1 MVGGGSTAFG
11 NLDVRAQLRAI
22 KLKLASVTTRQDAM
36 GKELEEF
43 KTATKAQEIVTA
55 EAKWQKAEEKWQDA
69 EERAR
74 SMVTAILSMNR
85 LVAEGSYDQ
94 NVAIAI
100 EDMLD
105 NSTDAFN
112 HTYPGVFTNVVDNL
126 LPFYEVDETSGA
138 PPRIVEL
145 AEDPVDELDTYLE
158 RAFLAAD

>member
-11 NLDVRAQLRAI
+11 NLDLRAQLRAI
-22 KLKLASVTTRQDAM
+22 KLKLTSVTTRQDAM
-36 GKELEEF
+36 ELKMEQKFE
-43 KTATKAQEIVTA
+43 AAKAQEIVTA

-74 SMVTAILSMNR
+74 SMVNAILSMNR

-112 HTYPGVFTNVVDNL
+112 HTFPGVFENVVDNL

-145 AEDPVDELDTYLE
+145 AEDPVDELDRLLF
-158 RAFLAAD
+158 AAHLA

>member
-11 NLDVRAQLRAI
+11 NLDLRAQLRAI
-22 KLKLASVTTRQDAM
+22 KLKLTSVTTRQDAL
-36 GKELEEF
+36 ELKMEQKFE
-43 KTATKAQEIVTA
+43 AAKAQEIVTA

-112 HTYPGVFTNVVDNL
+112 HTFPGVFENVVDNL

-145 AEDPVDELDTYLE
+145 AEDPVDELDRLLFAA
-158 RAFLAAD
+158 RLA

>member
-22 KLKLASVTTRQDAM
+22 KLKLTSVTTRQDAM
-36 GKELEEF
+36 ELKMEQKFE
-43 KTATKAQEIVTA
+43 AAKAQEIVTA

-105 NSTDAFN
+105 NSTDDPN
-112 HTYPGVFTNVVDNL
+112 TYTGVFTNVVDNL

-145 AEDPVDELDTYLE
+145 AEDPVDELDRLLF
-158 RAFLAAD
+158 AAHLA

>member
-11 NLDVRAQLRAI
+11 NLDLRAQLRAI
-22 KLKLASVTTRQDAM
+22 KLKLTSVTTRQDAL
-36 GKELEEF
+36 ELKMEQKFE
-43 KTATKAQEIVTA
+43 AAKAQEIVTA

-74 SMVTAILSMNR
+74 SMVNAILSMNR

-112 HTYPGVFTNVVDNL
+112 HTFPGVFENVVDNL

-145 AEDPVDELDTYLE
+145 AEDPVDELDRLLF
-158 RAFLAAD
+158 AAHLA

>member
-11 NLDVRAQLRAI
+11 NLDLRAQLRAI
-22 KLKLASVTTRQDAM
+22 KLKLTSVTTRQDAL
-36 GKELEEF
+36 ELKMEQKFE
-43 KTATKAQEIVTA
+43 AAKAQEIVAA

-112 HTYPGVFTNVVDNL
+112 STYTGVFTNVVDNL

-145 AEDPVDELDTYLE
+145 AEDPVDELDRLLF
-158 RAFLAAD
+158 AAHLA

>member
-11 NLDVRAQLRAI
+11 NLDLRAQLRAI
-22 KLKLASVTTRQDAM
+22 KLKLTSVTTRQDAL
-36 GKELEEF
+36 ELKMEQKFE
-43 KTATKAQEIVTA
+43 AAKAQEIVAA

-74 SMVTAILSMNR
+74 SMVNAILSMNR

-112 HTYPGVFTNVVDNL
+112 HTFPGVFENVVDNL

-145 AEDPVDELDTYLE
+145 AEDPVDELDRLLF
-158 RAFLAAD
+158 AAHLA

>member
-11 NLDVRAQLRAI
+11 NLDLRAQLRAI
-22 KLKLASVTTRQDAM
+22 KLKLTSVTTRQDAM
-36 GKELEEF
+36 ELKMEQKFE
-43 KTATKAQEIVTA
+43 AAKAQEIVTA

-112 HTYPGVFTNVVDNL
+112 HTFPGVFENVVDNL

-145 AEDPVDELDTYLE
+145 AEDPVDELDRLLFAA
-158 RAFLAAD
+158 RLA

>member
-11 NLDVRAQLRAI
+11 NLDLRAQLRAI
-22 KLKLASVTTRQDAM
+22 KLKLTSVTTRQDAM
-36 GKELEEF
+36 ELKMEQKFE
-43 KTATKAQEIVTA
+43 AAKAQEIVAA

-74 SMVTAILSMNR
+74 SMVNAILSMNR

-112 HTYPGVFTNVVDNL
+112 HTFPGVFENVVDNL

-145 AEDPVDELDTYLE
+145 AEDPVDELDRLLF
-158 RAFLAAD
+158 AAHLA

>member
-11 NLDVRAQLRAI
+11 NLDLRAQLRAI
-22 KLKLASVTTRQDAM
+22 KLKLTSVTTRQDAM
-36 GKELEEF
+36 ELKMEQKFE
-43 KTATKAQEIVTA
+43 AAKAQEIVTA

-105 NSTDAFN
+105 NSTDDPN
-112 HTYPGVFTNVVDNL
+112 TYNGVFTNVVDNL
-126 LPFYEVDETSGA
+126 MPFYEVDETSGA
-138 PPRIVEL
+138 PPRIVDL
-145 AEDPVDELDTYLE
+145 TEDPVDELDRLLF
-158 RAFLAAD
+158 AAHLA

>member
-11 NLDVRAQLRAI
+11 NLDLRAQLRAI
-22 KLKLASVTTRQDAM
+22 KLKLTSVTTRQDAM
-36 GKELEEF
+36 ELKMEQKFE
-43 KTATKAQEIVTA
+43 AAKAQEIVTA

-112 HTYPGVFTNVVDNL
+112 HTFPGVFENVVDNL

-145 AEDPVDELDTYLE
+145 AEDPVDELDRLLF
-158 RAFLAAD
+158 AAHLA

>member
-11 NLDVRAQLRAI
+11 NLDLRAQLRAI
-22 KLKLASVTTRQDAM
+22 KLKLTSVATRQDAM
-36 GKELEEF
+36 ELKMEQKFE
-43 KTATKAQEIVTA
+43 AAKAQEIVAA

-112 HTYPGVFTNVVDNL
+112 HTYPGVFENVVDNL

-145 AEDPVDELDTYLE
+145 AEDPVDELDRLLF
-158 RAFLAAD
+158 AAHLA

>member
-11 NLDVRAQLRAI
+11 NLDLRAQLRAI
-22 KLKLASVTTRQDAM
+22 KLKLTSVTTRQDAM
-36 GKELEEF
+36 ELKMEQKFE
-43 KTATKAQEIVTA
+43 AAKAQEIVTA

-112 HTYPGVFTNVVDNL
+112 STYTGVFTNVVDNL

-145 AEDPVDELDTYLE
+145 AEDPVDELDRLLF
-158 RAFLAAD
+158 AAHLA

>member
-55 EAKWQKAEEKWQDA
+55 EAKWQKAEEKWQNA

-105 NSTDAFN
+105 NSTDDPN
-112 HTYPGVFTNVVDNL
+112 TYNGVFTNVVDNL

-138 PPRIVEL
+138 PPRLVDL
-145 AEDPVDELDTYLE
+145 TEDPVDELDTYLE

>member
-22 KLKLASVTTRQDAM
+22 KLKLASVATRQDAM
-36 GKELEEF
+36 ELKMEQKFE
-43 KTATKAQEIVTA
+43 AAKAQEIVTA
-55 EAKWQKAEEKWQDA
+55 EAKWQKAEEKWQNA

-112 HTYPGVFTNVVDNL
+112 STYTGVFTNVVDNL

-138 PPRIVEL
+138 PPRLVDL
-145 AEDPVDELDTYLE
+145 TEDPVDELDRLL
-158 RAFLAAD
+158 FAARLD

>member
-11 NLDVRAQLRAI
+11 NLDLRAQLRAI
-22 KLKLASVTTRQDAM
+22 KLKLTSVTTRQDAL
-36 GKELEEF
+36 ELKMEQKFE
-43 KTATKAQEIVTA
+43 AAKAQEIVAA

-74 SMVTAILSMNR
+74 SMVNAILSMNR

-145 AEDPVDELDTYLE
+145 AEDPVDELDRLLF
-158 RAFLAAD
+158 AAHLA

>member
-22 KLKLASVTTRQDAM
+22 KLKLASVATRQDAM
-36 GKELEEF
+36 ELKMEQKFE
-43 KTATKAQEIVTA
+43 AAKAQEIVAA

-74 SMVTAILSMNR
+74 SMVNAILSMNR

-112 HTYPGVFTNVVDNL
+112 HTFPGVFENVVDNL

-145 AEDPVDELDTYLE
+145 AEDPVDELDRLLF
-158 RAFLAAD
+158 AAHLA

>member
-11 NLDVRAQLRAI
+11 NLDLRAQLRAI
-22 KLKLASVTTRQDAM
+22 KLKLTSVTTRQDAL
-36 GKELEEF
+36 ELKMEQKFE
-43 KTATKAQEIVTA
+43 AAKAQEIVTA

-112 HTYPGVFTNVVDNL
+112 HTFPGVFENVVDNL

-145 AEDPVDELDTYLE
+145 AEDPVDELDRLLF
-158 RAFLAAD
+158 AAHLA

>member
-11 NLDVRAQLRAI
+11 NLDLRAQLRAI
-22 KLKLASVTTRQDAM
+22 KLKLTSVTTRQDAL
-36 GKELEEF
+36 ELKMEQKFE
-43 KTATKAQEIVTA
+43 AAKAQEIVAA

-74 SMVTAILSMNR
+74 SMVNAILSMNR

-126 LPFYEVDETSGA
+126 MPFYEVDETSGA
-138 PPRIVEL
+138 PPRIVDL
-145 AEDPVDELDTYLE
+145 TEDPVDELDRLLFAA
-158 RAFLAAD
+158 RLA

>member
-11 NLDVRAQLRAI
+11 NLDLRAQLRAI
-22 KLKLASVTTRQDAM
+22 KLKLTSVTTRQDAL
-36 GKELEEF
+36 ELKMEQKFE
-43 KTATKAQEIVTA
+43 AAKAQEIVTA

-112 HTYPGVFTNVVDNL
+112 HTFPGVFENVVDNL

-138 PPRIVEL
+138 PPRIVDL
-145 AEDPVDELDTYLE
+145 TEDPVDELDRLL
-158 RAFLAAD
+158 FAARLD

>member
-11 NLDVRAQLRAI
+11 NLDLRAQLRAI
-22 KLKLASVTTRQDAM
+22 KLKLTSVTTRQDAL
-36 GKELEEF
+36 ELKMEQKFE
-43 KTATKAQEIVTA
+43 AAKAQEIVAA

-74 SMVTAILSMNR
+74 SMVNAILSMNR

-100 EDMLD
+100 EDMLN

-112 HTYPGVFTNVVDNL
+112 STYTGVFTNVVDNL

-145 AEDPVDELDTYLE
+145 AEDPVDELDRLLF
-158 RAFLAAD
+158 AAHLA